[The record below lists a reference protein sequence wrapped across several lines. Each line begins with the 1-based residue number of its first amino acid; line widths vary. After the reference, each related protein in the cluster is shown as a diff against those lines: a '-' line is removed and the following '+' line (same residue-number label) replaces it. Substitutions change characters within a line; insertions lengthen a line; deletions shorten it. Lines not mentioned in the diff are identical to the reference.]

1 MDNKRRII
9 ATIVAVI
16 LVACMVMSVALAGLS
31 IG

>member
-1 MDNKRRII
+1 MDSKRRII

-16 LVACMVMSVALAGLS
+16 LVACMVMSVAMAGLS